1 MTAASRRVVIVTV
14 EPTDHQAVLET
25 LSRHDGTRAAAAAAV
40 ADGRIVRLH
49 PLRRGPDHVDALG
62 PDVGGLIV
70 VAEYDTGL
78 RDAALALCSAARKR
92 GICVWLVRR
101 SFDDS
106 STECSTEHSTEYS
119 TEWPRVAVNAVLDL
133 SRHDDRPTI
142 DVIAHA
148 VAVDHASRLP
158 CPDGASGT
166 VDVLYGD
173 RRRTAFVKALEEG
186 ALLHRVFGL
195 APAHADDDRDLPVLR
210 FRARREPQWT
220 SSTCAVEYDAL
231 SLDPR
236 AWDADVVPA
245 DDLEQQATCIAAL
258 HVGHGSWPATLA
270 AVDACANGVLQEGRH
285 LLRLIAQKLREPR
298 ASTFAGLRALAAAD
312 PACRWPAW
320 MGRPP
325 GHEGVGVAFT
335 PEGRAAFW
343 RAVDDPEETDDEN
356 DSANDDGNDHER
368 MDACLDQTG
377 WRP

>member
-1 MTAASRRVVIVTV
+1 MVFHTFVEGSLMTAASRRVVIVTV

-25 LSRHDGTRAAAAAAV
+25 LSRHHGTRAAAAAAV

-49 PLRRGPDHVDALG
+49 PLRRGHDHVDALG

-78 RDAALALCSAARKR
+78 RDAALALCSAAREK

-101 SFDDS
+101 AFDD
-106 STECSTEHSTEYS
+106 CSTELSTQ
-119 TEWPRVAVNAVLDL
+119 WPRVAVNAVMDL
-133 SRHDDRPTI
+133 GRHDDRPTI

-195 APAHADDDRDLPVLR
+195 APAHTDNDRDLPVLR
-210 FRARREPQWT
+210 FRSRQEPQWT
-220 SSTCAVEYDAL
+220 SSTFAVEYDAL

-236 AWDADVVPA
+236 SWDADVVPA
-245 DDLEQQATCIAAL
+245 DDIEQQATCIAAL

-285 LLRLIAQKLREPR
+285 LLRVIAQKLREPR

-325 GHEGVGVAFT
+325 GYEGVGVAFT
-335 PEGRAAFW
+335 PGGRASFW
-343 RAVDDPEETDDEN
+343 RAVDDDDEN
-356 DSANDDGNDHER
+356 DEENDHELK
-368 MDACLDQTG
+368 DACLHQTG

>member
-1 MTAASRRVVIVTV
+1 MVFHTFVEGSLMTAASRRVVIVTV

-25 LSRHDGTRAAAAAAV
+25 LSRHHGTRAAAAAAV

-49 PLRRGPDHVDALG
+49 PLRRGHDHVDALG

-78 RDAALALCSAARKR
+78 RDAAIALCSAAREK

-101 SFDDS
+101 AFDD
-106 STECSTEHSTEYS
+106 CSTELSTQ
-119 TEWPRVAVNAVLDL
+119 WPRVAVNAVMDL
-133 SRHDDRPTI
+133 GRHDDRPTI

-195 APAHADDDRDLPVLR
+195 APAHTDNDRDLPVLR
-210 FRARREPQWT
+210 FRSRQEPQWT
-220 SSTCAVEYDAL
+220 SSTFAVEYDAL

-236 AWDADVVPA
+236 SWDADVVPA
-245 DDLEQQATCIAAL
+245 DDIEQQATCIAAL

-285 LLRLIAQKLREPR
+285 LLRVIAQKLREPR
-298 ASTFAGLRALAAAD
+298 ASTFAGLRALAAAN

-335 PEGRAAFW
+335 PGGRAAFW
-343 RAVDDPEETDDEN
+343 RAVDDDDDDEN
-356 DSANDDGNDHER
+356 DHENDHELK
-368 MDACLDQTG
+368 DACLHQTG

>member
-1 MTAASRRVVIVTV
+1 MVFHTFVEGSLMTAASRRVVIVTV

-25 LSRHDGTRAAAAAAV
+25 LSRHHGTRAAAAAAV

-49 PLRRGPDHVDALG
+49 PLRRGHDHVDALG

-78 RDAALALCSAARKR
+78 RDAALALCSAAREK

-101 SFDDS
+101 AFDD
-106 STECSTEHSTEYS
+106 CSTEFSTQ
-119 TEWPRVAVNAVLDL
+119 WPRVAVNAVMDL
-133 SRHDDRPTI
+133 GRHDDRPTI

-195 APAHADDDRDLPVLR
+195 APAHTDNDRDLPVLR
-210 FRARREPQWT
+210 FRSRQEPQWT
-220 SSTCAVEYDAL
+220 TSTFAVEYDAL

-236 AWDADVVPA
+236 SWDADVVPA
-245 DDLEQQATCIAAL
+245 DDIEQQATCIAAL

-285 LLRLIAQKLREPR
+285 LLRVIAQKLREPR

-335 PEGRAAFW
+335 PGGRAAFW
-343 RAVDDPEETDDEN
+343 RAVDDDDDDEN
-356 DSANDDGNDHER
+356 DHENDHELK
-368 MDACLDQTG
+368 DACLHQTG

>member
-1 MTAASRRVVIVTV
+1 MTAAPRRVVIVAV
-14 EPTDHQAVLET
+14 EATDHQAVLEP
-25 LSRHDGTRAAAAAAV
+25 LSQHDGTRAAAAAAV

-49 PLRRGPDHVDALG
+49 PLRRGPDHVEALG

-78 RDAALALCSAARKR
+78 RDAALALCSAARRK

-101 SFDDS
+101 AFDD
-106 STECSTEHSTEYS
+106 CS

-133 SRHDDRPTI
+133 SRHDDRPTM

-158 CPDGASGT
+158 CTDDAFGT
-166 VDVLYGD
+166 LDVLYGD
-173 RRRTAFVKALEEG
+173 RRRTAFVRALEEG

-195 APAHADDDRDLPVLR
+195 APAHTDDRDLPVLR
-210 FRARREPQWT
+210 FRARQEAQWT
-220 SSTCAVEYDAL
+220 SSTFAVEYDML

-245 DDLEQQATCIAAL
+245 DDIEQQATCIAAL

-298 ASTFAGLRALAAAD
+298 AYTFAGLRALADAG
-312 PACRWPAW
+312 PACRWPEW

-335 PEGRAAFW
+335 PGRRAAFW
-343 RAVDDPEETDDEN
+343 RAVDDDDETDDE
-356 DSANDDGNDHER
+356 R
-368 MDACLDQTG
+368 MDVETG
-377 WRP
+377 WRL

>member
-1 MTAASRRVVIVTV
+1 MTAAPRRVVIVTV

-78 RDAALALCSAARKR
+78 RDAALALCSAARKK

-106 STECSTEHSTEYS
+106 STESS

-133 SRHDDRPTI
+133 GRHDDRPTL

-158 CPDGASGT
+158 CPDDAFGT
-166 VDVLYGD
+166 LDVLYGD
-173 RRRTAFVKALEEG
+173 RRRTAFVRALEEG

-195 APAHADDDRDLPVLR
+195 APTHADDRDLPVLR
-210 FRARREPQWT
+210 FRARREAQWT

-236 AWDADVVPA
+236 ASDADVVPA
-245 DDLEQQATCIAAL
+245 DDVEQQATCIAAL
-258 HVGHGSWPATLA
+258 HVGHGRWPATVA
-270 AVDACANGVLQEGRH
+270 AIDACANGVMQEGRH

-298 ASTFAGLRALAAAD
+298 ASTFAGLRALADDD
-312 PACRWPAW
+312 PACRWPEW

-325 GHEGVGVAFT
+325 GHEGVGVAFN
-335 PEGRAAFW
+335 PGGRAAFW
-343 RAVDDPEETDDEN
+343 RAVDVDDDDETDDE
-356 DSANDDGNDHER
+356 R
-368 MDACLDQTG
+368 MDVETG
-377 WRP
+377 WRQ

>member
-25 LSRHDGTRAAAAAAV
+25 LSRHHGTRAAAAAAV

-49 PLRRGPDHVDALG
+49 PLRRGHDHVDALG

-78 RDAALALCSAARKR
+78 RDAALALCSAAREK

-101 SFDDS
+101 AFDD
-106 STECSTEHSTEYS
+106 CSTEFSTQ
-119 TEWPRVAVNAVLDL
+119 WPRVAVNAVMDL
-133 SRHDDRPTI
+133 GRHDDRPTI

-195 APAHADDDRDLPVLR
+195 APAHTDNDRDLPVLR
-210 FRARREPQWT
+210 FRSRQEPQWT
-220 SSTCAVEYDAL
+220 TSTFAVEYDAL

-236 AWDADVVPA
+236 SWDADVVPA
-245 DDLEQQATCIAAL
+245 DDIEQQATCIAAL

-285 LLRLIAQKLREPR
+285 LLRVIAQKLREPR

-335 PEGRAAFW
+335 PGGRAAFW
-343 RAVDDPEETDDEN
+343 RAVDDDDDDEN
-356 DSANDDGNDHER
+356 DHENDHELK
-368 MDACLDQTG
+368 DACLHQTG